1 MTYIHNINP
10 IMFELFSIKLY
21 WYGFMYALSFIIID
35 YLIVTASKNKK
46 IILSKDQAEKF
57 TIVILIFAI
66 LGGRIGYILFYDFNY
81 YSSNIIKVFYLWEGG
96 MSFHGGLI
104 GVAAGVF
111 YLANQ
116 NTLKFFEIADI
127 VCLYVPIGLFF
138 GRVGNFINS
147 ELYGIKTSGSWG
159 VVFPVIDSYP
169 RHPSML
175 YEALLEGVILFVIL
189 FIINQK
195 KVFAGIISGYFLLF
209 YGIFRFFVEFVRL
222 PDAHIGYIYYDWV
235 TMGQLLTIPML
246 VIGLILINRKPT

>member
-104 GVAAGVF
+104 GVAVGAF

-116 NTLKFFEIADI
+116 NALKFFEIADI
-127 VCLYVPIGLFF
+127 VCLYAPIGLFF

-175 YEALLEGVILFVIL
+175 YEALLEGVILFIIL

-246 VIGLILINRKPT
+246 VIGLILIYRKPA

>member
-1 MTYIHNINP
+1 MTYIHNISP

-57 TIVILIFAI
+57 TIAILIFAI

-104 GVAAGVF
+104 GVAVGAF

-116 NTLKFFEIADI
+116 NALKFFEIADI
-127 VCLYVPIGLFF
+127 VCLYAPIGLFF

-159 VVFPVIDSYP
+159 VVFPLIDSYP

-175 YEALLEGVILFVIL
+175 YEAVLELSLI
-189 FIINQK
+189 
-195 KVFAGIISGYFLLF
+195 
-209 YGIFRFFVEFVRL
+209 
-222 PDAHIGYIYYDWV
+222 HI
-235 TMGQLLTIPML
+235 
-246 VIGLILINRKPT
+246 

>member
-10 IMFELFSIKLY
+10 IMFDLFSIKLY

-104 GVAAGVF
+104 GVAVGAF

-116 NTLKFFEIADI
+116 NALKFFEIADI
-127 VCLYVPIGLFF
+127 VCLYAPIGLFF

-175 YEALLEGVILFVIL
+175 YEALLEGVILFIIL

-246 VIGLILINRKPT
+246 VIGLILIYRKPT

>member
-10 IMFELFSIKLY
+10 IMFDLFSIKLY

-104 GVAAGVF
+104 GVTAGAF
-111 YLANQ
+111 YIANQ

-127 VCLYVPIGLFF
+127 VCLYAPIGLFF

-246 VIGLILINRKPT
+246 IIGLILINRKPT

>member
-46 IILSKDQAEKF
+46 IILTKDQAEKF

-104 GVAAGVF
+104 GVAVGAF

-116 NTLKFFEIADI
+116 NALKFFEITDI
-127 VCLYVPIGLFF
+127 VCLYAPIGLFF

-159 VVFPVIDSYP
+159 VIFPVIDSYP

-175 YEALLEGVILFVIL
+175 YEALPVSYTHLT
-189 FIINQK
+189 
-195 KVFAGIISGYFLLF
+195 
-209 YGIFRFFVEFVRL
+209 L
-222 PDAHIGYIYYDWV
+222 PTKRIV
-235 TMGQLLTIPML
+235 
-246 VIGLILINRKPT
+246 

>member
-104 GVAAGVF
+104 GVAVGAF

-116 NTLKFFEIADI
+116 NALKFFEIADI
-127 VCLYVPIGLFF
+127 VCLYAPIGLFF

-175 YEALLEGVILFVIL
+175 YEALLEGVILFIIL

-246 VIGLILINRKPT
+246 IIGLILINRKPT

>member
-10 IMFELFSIKLY
+10 IMFDLFSIKLY

-104 GVAAGVF
+104 GVAVGAF

-116 NTLKFFEIADI
+116 NALKFFEIADI
-127 VCLYVPIGLFF
+127 VCLYAPIGLFF

-175 YEALLEGVILFVIL
+175 YEALLEGVILFIIL

-195 KVFAGIISGYFLLF
+195 KVFSGIISGYFLLF

>member
-104 GVAAGVF
+104 GVAVGAF

-116 NTLKFFEIADI
+116 NALKFFEIADI
-127 VCLYVPIGLFF
+127 VCLYAPIGLFF

-246 VIGLILINRKPT
+246 VIGLILINRKLT

>member
-1 MTYIHNINP
+1 
-10 IMFELFSIKLY
+10 MFELFSIKLY

-127 VCLYVPIGLFF
+127 VCLYAPIGLFF

>member
-10 IMFELFSIKLY
+10 IMFDLFSIKLY

-104 GVAAGVF
+104 GVAVGAF

-116 NTLKFFEIADI
+116 NALKFFEIADI
-127 VCLYVPIGLFF
+127 VCLYAPIGLFF

-175 YEALLEGVILFVIL
+175 YEALLEGVILFIIL

-246 VIGLILINRKPT
+246 IIGLILINRKPT

>member
-1 MTYIHNINP
+1 
-10 IMFELFSIKLY
+10 MFELFSIKLY

-46 IILSKDQAEKF
+46 IILSKDQSENF

-104 GVAAGVF
+104 GVAAGAL

-127 VCLYVPIGLFF
+127 VCLYAPIGLFF

>member
-66 LGGRIGYILFYDFNY
+66 LGGRIGYVLFYDFNY

-127 VCLYVPIGLFF
+127 VCLYAPIGLFF

>member
-104 GVAAGVF
+104 GVAVGAF

-116 NTLKFFEIADI
+116 NALKFFEIADI
-127 VCLYVPIGLFF
+127 VCLYAPIGLFF

-175 YEALLEGVILFVIL
+175 YEALLEGVILFIIL

-195 KVFAGIISGYFLLF
+195 KVFSGIISGYFLLF

-246 VIGLILINRKPT
+246 VIGLILIYRKPA

>member
-104 GVAAGVF
+104 GVAVGAF

-116 NTLKFFEIADI
+116 NALKFFEIADI
-127 VCLYVPIGLFF
+127 VCLYAPIGLFF

-195 KVFAGIISGYFLLF
+195 KVFAGIISGYFLLI

>member
-21 WYGFMYALSFIIID
+21 WYGFMYAMSFIIID

-57 TIVILIFAI
+57 TIVMLIFAI
-66 LGGRIGYILFYDFNY
+66 LGGRIGYILFYDFSY
-81 YSSNIIKVFYLWEGG
+81 YFSNLEKIFYLWEGG

-104 GVAAGVF
+104 GVVIGASYIAQKN
-111 YLANQ
+111 A
-116 NTLKFFEIADI
+116 LKFFEISDI
-127 VCLYVPIGLFF
+127 ICLYAPIGLFF

-159 VVFPVIDSYP
+159 VVFPAIDSYP

-175 YEALLEGVILFVIL
+175 YEALLEGIIL
-189 FIINQK
+189 FIILFLISK
-195 KVFAGIISGYFLLF
+195 KKFTTGILSGYFLLL
-209 YGIFRFFVEFVRL
+209 YGIFRFIIEFVRL
-222 PDAHIGYIYYDWV
+222 PDAHIGYIYSDWV
-235 TMGQLLTIPML
+235 TMGQLLTVPML
-246 VIGLILINRKPT
+246 VIGIILINRKST